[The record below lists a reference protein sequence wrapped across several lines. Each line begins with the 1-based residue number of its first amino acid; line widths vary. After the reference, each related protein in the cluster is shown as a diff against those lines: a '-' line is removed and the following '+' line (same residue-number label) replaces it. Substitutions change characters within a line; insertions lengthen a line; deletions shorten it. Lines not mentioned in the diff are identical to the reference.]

1 MSRAFV
7 REDRDDTPPRFELPD
22 RSSPDFNR
30 AAAWALLEGANM
42 GNSLAAEAATGYRW
56 GDQRLRVHVEAIQH
70 HARDHGDARLE
81 QLASRFL
88 DDMSGTS

>member
-22 RSSPDFNR
+22 RSSPDFDR

-88 DDMSGTS
+88 DDMSRTS